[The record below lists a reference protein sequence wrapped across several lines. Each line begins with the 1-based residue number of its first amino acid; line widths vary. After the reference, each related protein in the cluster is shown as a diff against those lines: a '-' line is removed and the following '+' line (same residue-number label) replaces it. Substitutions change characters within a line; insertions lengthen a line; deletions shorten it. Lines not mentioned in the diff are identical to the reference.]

1 MPRAAIRKLISDNA
15 AGFLNLPVS
24 QSAAQNAA

>member
-1 MPRAAIRKLISDNA
+1 MPRTAIRKLISENA
-15 AGFLNLPVS
+15 ARFLNLPVS